1 MEGSPLSLEGD
12 AENQGSRRKKE
23 LEENEA
29 RKSRVKKPEN
39 LGFLAV
45 ESEPEAVNETV
56 QGIAKEPR
64 VIAPE
69 TIPEQRAEL
78 PPPPFEIPALKEVE
92 FRPPAPV
99 AEAAPPMPEKSS
111 VVEESKPPAT
121 LQKEAPSTS
130 SEEDTD
136 RREFKFTEGPEE
148 PEAVPP
154 DFDIAEKEPEKP
166 ESHKDNKPALNAQ
179 EQAPKPS
186 ERIGHVLLGNEA
198 GSEAGNQKEREGK
211 APSKNPLEGQY
222 VETMSSEEL
231 LDLAEKIHINGDNL
245 RHIYE
250 THLIGERGL
259 HRLIEEYKKGGDLQE
274 ALRREM
280 LERERDFERDPA
292 MRDHVSHGSEAAG
305 KSATGLD
312 DPAIQELLGKT
323 GSTASGGAKSSDK
336 DRKAANRYETSRRGG
351 KHYKRIVDVIFFG
364 IIGLL
369 VLLVIIIYLQRG

>member
-1 MEGSPLSLEGD
+1 MEGSPLSLESD

-45 ESEPEAVNETV
+45 ESNPEEESRAEVPETV
-56 QGIAKEPR
+56 
-64 VIAPE
+64 PE
-69 TIPEQRAEL
+69 RQAEL
-78 PPPPFEIPALKEVE
+78 PPPSAEIPLLKEVE
-92 FRPPAPV
+92 FRPPPAA
-99 AEAAPPMPEKSS
+99 AEAVVAAPESS
-111 VVEESKPPAT
+111 SEPPAV
-121 LQKEAPSTS
+121 P
-130 SEEDTD
+130 EEDTD